1 MNDLSA
7 IARALEGKSPQE
19 QAEIK
24 AYLSSVNAKNS
35 AASPQSFESMDQVI
49 AARTP
54 QALAEMQSGL
64 LRHNAINTQGI
75 NQAVSTLNPLAG
87 FEAETEI
94 NNLLG
99 SNGYDSQVAA
109 INGIKISDYDRE
121 LQRRQRATQ
130 DRMSYANGDVSGAS
144 LLNSMQLA
152 GGQQQDN
159 ITTRIN
165 ELSPLADM
173 GRQARARQSSIYET
187 GYMQNAAQ
195 TAASGVQRANVRLGG
210 VAPLI
215 QNNLQAANMRGLEG
229 IGAANERGQIA
240 SSLAGAAGQWA
251 GSRTQQPSI
260 QAYSGFQDPYMNQ
273 SYYQP
278 SDTASA
284 NYTQNMAGYV

>member
-1 MNDLSA
+1 MNGSA
-7 IARALEGKSPQE
+7 SLTAALQGKSAQE
-19 QAEIK
+19 QQEIG
-24 AYLSSVNAKNS
+24 AYLRAVQARKAEDSRSYGS
-35 AASPQSFESMDQVI
+35 IDDLIAS
-49 AARTP
+49 RTP
-54 QALAEMQSGL
+54 QALQE
-64 LRHNAINTQGI
+64 INTGLSDY
-75 NQAVSTLNPLAG
+75 NTERRRGMYAG
-87 FEAETEI
+87 TSELDHVAGMEAENEI

-99 SNGYDSQVAA
+99 VNGYDSQGAA

-121 LQRRQRATQ
+121 LQRRQRSTQ

-159 ITTRIN
+159 ITNRIN
-165 ELSPLADM
+165 ELSPLADIA
-173 GRQARARQSSIYET
+173 RQARSRQSSIIEAGYT
-187 GYMQNAAQ
+187 GMAEQ
-195 TAASGVQRANVRLGG
+195 TAASGVQRANIRMGG

-229 IGAANERGQIA
+229 IGAANERGNIA